1 MSTATKTDLVD
12 TPVLAARFPIRCPMP
27 CICCSGPVEVD
38 SPGNC
43 HCIRCG
49 ATQRK
54 MSNELERLKAVSS
67 PERSDLFRA
76 AAKLIPISQF
86 KGRHWEELRGPAR
99 EELIKAVRSSIKSL
113 KEKA

>member
-1 MSTATKTDLVD
+1 MGAVIKTDLVEA
-12 TPVLAARFPIRCPMP
+12 PVLAARFPIRCPIP
-27 CICCSGPVEVD
+27 CICCSGPVEMD

-43 HCIRCG
+43 HCLRCG

-76 AAKLIPISQF
+76 AAKLIPISRFQE
-86 KGRHWEELRGPAR
+86 RYWDELKGPAR